1 MRGTIRNTAMRAL
14 AAALWIAPAASLAD
28 APVRFGY
35 CAWASPA
42 PGREAFVSAVYAVP
56 AQANSVR
63 LARSFADYIS
73 AGGGDRPRHFT
84 PMCFKEFETE
94 EAARARRN
102 HEVAG
107 YRERGL
113 TLQVVGGWT
122 PPE

>member
-1 MRGTIRNTAMRAL
+1 MNGTVSQTARRAL
-14 AAALWIAPAASLAD
+14 ALLALLASPASLAETLS
-28 APVRFGY
+28 FGY

-42 PGREAFVSAVYAVP
+42 AGGEAFVSAIYAVP
-56 AQANSVR
+56 VQANSVR

-73 AGGGDRPRHFT
+73 AGGRDRPRHFT

-107 YRERGL
+107 YRERGF